1 MLSIIHL
8 KSTQQAFCMFGGQDY
23 TTTYLSLGHTR
34 QYPCEIDHEVTAAM
48 RDDGKVGI
56 LSLRHLLWQF
66 YLQTLLLLLV
76 LVHLYN
82 I

>member
-1 MLSIIHL
+1 
-8 KSTQQAFCMFGGQDY
+8 MFGRQNHP
-23 TTTYLSLGHTR
+23 TAYLCLGHTR
-34 QYPCEIDHEVTAAM
+34 QYPCKIDHEVTATM
-48 RDDGKVGI
+48 RYDGKVGI

-66 YLQTLLLLLV
+66 YLQSLLLFLV